1 MELFGITLTE
11 YIGYFASFFVLLSFT
26 MKNVKRLRIVNMI
39 GCTLFI
45 IYGFMM
51 PTVRVGLPIIIAN
64 AAIFCVNMRF
74 SRKFSTFKAVK
85 TVILFIQYLN
95 IQHHILSFGMTL

>member
-39 GCTLFI
+39 GCTLFV
-45 IYGFMM
+45 IYGFML

-64 AAIFCVNMRF
+64 AAIFCVNF
-74 SRKFSTFKAVK
+74 YYAFFKK
-85 TVILFIQYLN
+85 I
-95 IQHHILSFGMTL
+95 